1 MTKTTI
7 QLDKSTKDEID
18 DLVDGKNYDR
28 KVQKIIE
35 GYKSNSQEPI
45 EDYSTDLTPVLNR
58 LDDLEN
64 TLPRKVREEL
74 RS

>member
-1 MTKTTI
+1 MPKTTI
-7 QLDKSTKDEID
+7 QLDKSTKAEID
-18 DLVDGKNYDR
+18 ELVDGKNYDR
-28 KVQKIIE
+28 KVQKLIE
-35 GYKSNSQEPI
+35 GYNPDSQEPI

-74 RS
+74 R